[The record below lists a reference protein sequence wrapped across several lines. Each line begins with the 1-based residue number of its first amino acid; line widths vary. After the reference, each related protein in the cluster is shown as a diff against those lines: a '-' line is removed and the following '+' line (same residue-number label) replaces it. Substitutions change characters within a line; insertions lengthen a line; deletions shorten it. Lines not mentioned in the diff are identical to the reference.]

1 MNSQLIDKGND
12 FDFGRTSAAYAAYRD
27 IYPKS
32 MYDKL
37 ISFGI
42 GKKGQQILDLGSGTA
57 VLPVNL
63 SHTGA
68 QFVATDISEN
78 QVAYGKRLTDQKG
91 IPNIRFKV
99 CSAEETGFA
108 DNSFDVVT
116 AVQCFQ
122 YFDAEKAA
130 DEITRVLKPQK
141 LFCKIFMDW
150 LPLED
155 AVIAEMEK
163 LVLQYNPAWSGNG
176 FDQYRYRYPEWA
188 EGHKLIT
195 LTEKG
200 FGKRMST
207 ALFENKGRAIKGMC
221 AHKIGAKTGELV
233 GIAVVEEGEDI
244 LIITDDGTVIR
255 TSADGIPAYG
265 RTASG
270 VIVMRVGDSK
280 IVNFTVTGKA
290 PEEEELPEGETP
302 EGEITEGGETP
313 PETEPTPETEEEPA
327 E

>member
-1 MNSQLIDKGND
+1 MNSQMIDKGND

-68 QFVATDISEN
+68 QFVAADISEN

-176 FDQYRYRYPEWA
+176 FDQYRYRYPDWG
-188 EGHKLIT
+188 EGRLMIDTIHS
-195 LTEKG
+195 
-200 FGKRMST
+200 F
-207 ALFENKGRAIKGMC
+207 
-221 AHKIGAKTGELV
+221 
-233 GIAVVEEGEDI
+233 D
-244 LIITDDGTVIR
+244 TVIEF
-255 TSADGIPAYG
+255 SKEAWLG
-265 RTASG
+265 RIMTCRGVGAS
-270 VIVMRVGDSK
+270 
-280 IVNFTVTGKA
+280 
-290 PEEEELPEGETP
+290 LPEDEVQAFEREYRERLKKYAEP
-302 EGEITEGGETP
+302 LRLKHQIHIEIYRSMKRPCASE
-313 PETEPTPETEEEPA
+313 
-327 E
+327 